1 MSHSSGIVL
10 HENSVTWLWIALP
23 IFFLGGCMLGGM
35 AVAFPLM
42 MQPSD
47 ATSFA
52 SETRL
57 LKIAAIGLPILS
69 VLLVLFAPKITLY
82 LDPMRNVV
90 GIKRKALVWR
100 SNKEFP
106 FADIAD
112 VRVVRHS
119 SGPRGGRQH
128 TLALILKSGERQLLP
143 GRGVSSP
150 QKKDRIAAE
159 IRAQLTPY
167 LQ

>member
-57 LKIAAIGLPILS
+57 LKIAAIGLPIVS

-82 LDPMRNVV
+82 MDPMRNVV
-90 GIKRKALVWR
+90 GIKKKALVWR
-100 SNKEFP
+100 STKEYP

-112 VRVVRHS
+112 VRVVRY
-119 SGPRGGRQH
+119 SGSGGSRQH
-128 TLALILKSGERQLLP
+128 TLALILKSGERHLLP
-143 GRGVSSP
+143 GRGVSNP
-150 QKKDRIAAE
+150 QKKERIAAE
-159 IRAQLTPY
+159 IRAQLAPY
-167 LQ
+167 LH